1 MLLHPARNSF
11 AAMILYRLGLSSKE
25 DGVTAN
31 NVSPGERVIY
41 LSKKQFRNGLL
52 GLFAVMFILALGFY
66 HLGSRQ
72 NLLDEQS
79 SGGAPTLHTLQQE
92 IAKMNAAIAEMN
104 TLKDRFANLAMPEPI
119 KTALQKEMGG
129 GLNQASFT
137 TVSSRA
143 TDPDS
148 VFAPLSEK
156 DLAATAKE
164 LALMNARLQQTEANW
179 LKELNLL
186 SHMPTGSPIEN
197 HAGLS
202 SNYGSRIDPFT
213 KMLSY
218 HSGVDFSA
226 PAGTIIY
233 ATGDG
238 RVARTDFD
246 RGNGQFIVIEHAEG
260 FTSKYAH
267 IKRFL
272 IREGEKVK
280 RGQAIAEVGT
290 TGRSTSPHLHYEI
303 AHRGMTI
310 NPMMALGQRSQ
321 LAEINS
327 GKTLSK
333 K

>member
-1 MLLHPARNSF
+1 
-11 AAMILYRLGLSSKE
+11 MILNRLGLSSKE
-25 DGVTAN
+25 DGIDTN
-31 NVSPGERVIY
+31 HVSPGERVIN
-41 LSKKQFRNGLL
+41 LSKKQFRIGLL
-52 GLFAVMFILALGFY
+52 GLLAVMLILAVGFY

-104 TLKDRFANLAMPEPI
+104 ALKDRFANLVMPEPI
-119 KTALQKEMGG
+119 KTALQKEMGAS
-129 GLNQASFT
+129 LNQTSLPQTAAKA
-137 TVSSRA
+137 V
-143 TDPDS
+143 DPAS
-148 VFAPLSEK
+148 VFTPLSEK

-226 PAGTIIY
+226 PAGTIVY

-280 RGQAIAEVGT
+280 RGQAIAEVGS

-310 NPMMALGQRSQ
+310 NPMLALGQRSQ
-321 LAEINS
+321 LASNS
-327 GKTLSK
+327 PAENRK

>member
-1 MLLHPARNSF
+1 MSSRYAWNSF
-11 AAMILYRLGLSSKE
+11 AAMILHRLGLSSKE
-25 DGVTAN
+25 DGIDTN
-31 NVSPGERVIY
+31 HVSSSERVIY
-41 LSKKQFRNGLL
+41 LSKKQFRIGLL
-52 GLFAVMFILALGFY
+52 CLLAVMLVLAAGFY

-72 NLLDEQS
+72 NWLDEQPP
-79 SGGAPTLHTLQQE
+79 GGAPTLHTLQQE

-104 TLKDRFANLAMPEPI
+104 ALKDRFANLAMPEPI

-129 GLNQASFT
+129 GLNQASLT
-137 TVSSRA
+137 TTPSK
-143 TDPDS
+143 TMDPTS

-156 DLAATAKE
+156 DLAATVKE

-280 RGQAIAEVGT
+280 RGQAIAEVGS

-321 LAEINS
+321 LAAN
-327 GKTLSK
+327 LSSESQK
-333 K
+333 KK

>member
-1 MLLHPARNSF
+1 MPSRPAWNSF
-11 AAMILYRLGLSSKE
+11 AAMILNRLGFSSKQN
-25 DGVTAN
+25 GVGAN
-31 NVSPGERVIY
+31 HVSPGERVIY
-41 LSKKQFRNGLL
+41 LSKKQFRSGLL
-52 GLFAVMFILALGFY
+52 GLLAVMFILAVGFY

-72 NLLDEQS
+72 NALYVES
-79 SGGAPTLHTLQQE
+79 SGGTPSLHTLQQE

-104 TLKDRFANLAMPEPI
+104 ALKDRFANLAMPELI
-119 KTALQKEMGG
+119 KTALQKEIGSS
-129 GLNQASFT
+129 LNQASL
-137 TVSSRA
+137 SSTPFKA
-143 TDPDS
+143 MDPAS

-226 PAGTIIY
+226 PAGTVIY

-280 RGQAIAEVGT
+280 RGQAIAEVGS

-321 LAEINS
+321 FAAS
-327 GKTLSK
+327 HLSESQTK

>member
-1 MLLHPARNSF
+1 
-11 AAMILYRLGLSSKE
+11 MILNRLGFSSKE
-25 DGVTAN
+25 DGGA
-31 NVSPGERVIY
+31 IY
-41 LSKKQFRNGLL
+41 LSQKQFRNGLL
-52 GLFAVMFILALGFY
+52 GLVAAMMILAVGFY

-72 NLLDEQS
+72 SLLDEQS
-79 SGGAPTLHTLQQE
+79 SAGEPSLQSLQQE
-92 IAKMNAAIAEMN
+92 IAKMNASIAEMN

-129 GLNQASFT
+129 GLNQTSLT
-137 TVSSRA
+137 TTPSRA
-143 TDPDS
+143 IDPAS

-156 DLAATAKE
+156 DLAATVKE

-197 HAGLS
+197 HVGLS

-226 PAGTIIY
+226 PAGTVVY

-280 RGQAIAEVGT
+280 RGQAIAEVGS

-303 AHRGMTI
+303 AHRGMAI

-321 LAEINS
+321 LVANSPAEN
-327 GKTLSK
+327 SK

>member
-1 MLLHPARNSF
+1 
-11 AAMILYRLGLSSKE
+11 MILNRLGFSSKE
-25 DGVTAN
+25 DGTDTN
-31 NVSPGERVIY
+31 HVSLGESAIH
-41 LSKKQFRNGLL
+41 LTKKQFRNGLL
-52 GLFAVMFILALGFY
+52 GLFAVMLFLAVGFY

-72 NLLDEQS
+72 SLLDEQS
-79 SGGAPTLHTLQQE
+79 SGGEPSLQSLQQE

-104 TLKDRFANLAMPEPI
+104 ALKDRFANLAMPEPI
-119 KTALQKEMGG
+119 KTALQKEMGAS
-129 GLNQASFT
+129 LNQASL
-137 TVSSRA
+137 SSPPSKA
-143 TDPDS
+143 TDPTS

-238 RVARTDFD
+238 RVA
-246 RGNGQFIVIEHAEG
+246 
-260 FTSKYAH
+260 
-267 IKRFL
+267 
-272 IREGEKVK
+272 
-280 RGQAIAEVGT
+280 
-290 TGRSTSPHLHYEI
+290 
-303 AHRGMTI
+303 
-310 NPMMALGQRSQ
+310 
-321 LAEINS
+321 
-327 GKTLSK
+327 
-333 K
+333 

>member
-1 MLLHPARNSF
+1 MPSRPAWNSF
-11 AAMILYRLGLSSKE
+11 AAMILNRLGFSSKQNGAGANHVSA
-25 DGVTAN
+25 GVSA
-31 NVSPGERVIY
+31 IH
-41 LSKKQFRNGLL
+41 LSKKQFRNGLI
-52 GLFAVMFILALGFY
+52 GLVAMMLILVVGFY

-104 TLKDRFANLAMPEPI
+104 ALKDRFANLAMPEPI

-129 GLNQASFT
+129 GLNQASLPPT
-137 TVSSRA
+137 PSKA
-143 TDPDS
+143 MDPTS

-164 LALMNARLQQTEANW
+164 LSLMNARLQQTEANW

-226 PAGTIIY
+226 PAGTLIY

-280 RGQAIAEVGT
+280 RGQAIAEVGS

-310 NPMMALGQRSQ
+310 NPMMALGQRLQ
-321 LAEINS
+321 LATS
-327 GKTLSK
+327 PR
-333 K
+333 

>member
-1 MLLHPARNSF
+1 MPLHLDWNSF
-11 AAMILYRLGLSSKE
+11 TVMILNRLGFSYKE
-25 DGVTAN
+25 GGGA
-31 NVSPGERVIY
+31 IY
-41 LSKKQFRNGLL
+41 LSQKQFRNGLL
-52 GLFAVMFILALGFY
+52 GLFAVLLILAVGFY

-72 NLLDEQS
+72 SLLDEQS
-79 SGGAPTLHTLQQE
+79 SADAPSLQSLQQE
-92 IAKMNAAIAEMN
+92 IAKMNASIAEMN
-104 TLKDRFANLAMPEPI
+104 ALKDRFANLAMPGPI
-119 KTALQKEMGG
+119 KTALHKEMGY
-129 GLNQASFT
+129 GLNQASLPPASLKA
-137 TVSSRA
+137 V
-143 TDPDS
+143 DPTS
-148 VFAPLSEK
+148 VFAPLLEK
-156 DLAATAKE
+156 DLAATLKE
-164 LALMNARLQQTEANW
+164 LVLINERLQQTESNW

-186 SHMPTGSPIEN
+186 NHMPTGSPIEN

-226 PAGTIIY
+226 SAGTIVY

-246 RGNGQFIVIEHAEG
+246 RSNGQFIVIEHAEG

-280 RGQAIAEVGT
+280 RGQAIAEVGS

-303 AHRGMTI
+303 AHRGIAI
-310 NPMMALGQRSQ
+310 NPMMALGQQSQ
-321 LAEINS
+321 LAANDS
-327 GKTLSK
+327 NKNQSK

>member
-1 MLLHPARNSF
+1 
-11 AAMILYRLGLSSKE
+11 MILHRLGFSSKE
-25 DGVTAN
+25 DGVGAEH
-31 NVSPGERVIY
+31 VSQSESAIH

-52 GLFAVMFILALGFY
+52 GLLAVMLILAVGFY

-72 NLLDEQS
+72 SLQDEQS
-79 SGGAPTLHTLQQE
+79 SEGAPTLHTLQQE
-92 IAKMNAAIAEMN
+92 IAKMNIAIAEMN
-104 TLKDRFANLAMPEPI
+104 ALKDRFANLAMPEPI
-119 KTALQKEMGG
+119 KTALQKETGSV
-129 GLNQASFT
+129 LNKASLPHT
-137 TVSSRA
+137 SSKA
-143 TDPDS
+143 MDPAS

-226 PAGTIIY
+226 PAGTLIY

-280 RGQAIAEVGT
+280 RGQAIAEVGS

-303 AHRGMTI
+303 AHRGMTL

-321 LAEINS
+321 LAANS
-327 GKTLSK
+327 PAEKRK
-333 K
+333 

>member
-1 MLLHPARNSF
+1 
-11 AAMILYRLGLSSKE
+11 MILHRLGLSSKE
-25 DGVTAN
+25 DGVGTN
-31 NVSPGERVIY
+31 HVSPGERAIH

-52 GLFAVMFILALGFY
+52 GLVTVMLILALSFY

-72 NLLDEQS
+72 NALYVESTDGTPS
-79 SGGAPTLHTLQQE
+79 LHTLQQE
-92 IAKMNAAIAEMN
+92 IAKMNATIAEMN
-104 TLKDRFANLAMPEPI
+104 ALKDRFANLAMPEPI
-119 KTALQKEMGG
+119 KTALQKEMGTS
-129 GLNQASFT
+129 LNQTSLPSAPSKGM
-137 TVSSRA
+137 
-143 TDPDS
+143 DPAS

-164 LALMNARLQQTEANW
+164 LALMNERLQQTEANW

-226 PAGTIIY
+226 PAGTIVY

-267 IKRFL
+267 IKRFF

-280 RGQAIAEVGT
+280 RGQAIAEVGS

-310 NPMMALGQRSQ
+310 NPMMALGQQPQ
-321 LAEINS
+321 LAANS
-327 GKTLSK
+327 PAENRK

>member
-1 MLLHPARNSF
+1 MPTRPAWNSF
-11 AAMILYRLGLSSKE
+11 ATMILNRLGFSSKE
-25 DGVTAN
+25 NGAGAN
-31 NVSPGERVIY
+31 PVSSSESAIH

-52 GLFAVMFILALGFY
+52 GLFAVMLILALSFY

-72 NLLDEQS
+72 ILLDGQS
-79 SGGAPTLHTLQQE
+79 SGGAPSLHTLQQE
-92 IAKMNAAIAEMN
+92 IAKMNIAIAEMN
-104 TLKDRFANLAMPEPI
+104 ALKDRFANLAMPEPI
-119 KTALQKEMGG
+119 KTALQKEMGASV
-129 GLNQASFT
+129 NQASLPLT
-137 TVSSRA
+137 SSKGM
-143 TDPDS
+143 DPVS

-156 DLAATAKE
+156 DLAATVKE
-164 LALMNARLQQTEANW
+164 LALMNERLQQTEANW

-197 HAGLS
+197 HVGLS

-226 PAGTIIY
+226 PAGTTVY

-280 RGQAIAEVGT
+280 RGQAIAEVGS

-321 LAEINS
+321 LAANL
-327 GKTLSK
+327 LSESQAK